1 MNPLAS
7 IPLRI
12 LLPVLLLSC
21 AAVAGLIAWTL
32 STRLITSQI
41 EAQFLEESRLRI
53 TGMQSTLEHLFR
65 NGDLSGVR
73 GEVSGMATRP
83 DVIAAFVVDERNVIV
98 ASTQHATIGAGAD
111 AIGQELPQ
119 DLKSTEAASIAD
131 VRASTQ
137 GRTVLSQSRRVLVA
151 YYPLLIT
158 ADQHAL
164 RSVRRGLLVLV
175 SDLQTA
181 KARALQAA
189 GRQAVDF
196 AALFGGLAVCA
207 WGFIHFGL
215 TRRVARLLT
224 ATQHLAGGDLSARTG
239 IIGSDEL
246 AQVAKGIDVMATRIA
261 EDVTRRKRIEEELA
275 SRTEALA
282 HSFSVLNSTLNST
295 ADGIMAVR
303 FSGEV
308 ICSNTPFRVM
318 WGIPPDMLARGVDS
332 EMIAFIAPQ
341 VKDPETYLARIDE
354 TFAHPEAD
362 YFDVIELKDGRVFER
377 HIKPLWI
384 EGKIVG
390 MVIDLRDATLR
401 RRAESELALAHQ
413 QLLEASL
420 KATRHAN
427 EIATAAQSANQA
439 KSEFLA
445 NMSHEIRTPMNGVI
459 GMAELLLDGALSAQ
473 QRDSAKTIRDSAR
486 ALLTVI
492 NDILDFSKIEAGRL
506 ELEVS
511 PIDVR
516 DLSEDVVRLIAIQAH
531 AKGLEVTAHIDPTVP
546 DLVKGDP
553 GRLRQVLVNLCGNA
567 VKFTHEGEV
576 ALDVKVAANDAE
588 STTLRFEVR
597 DTGIGIPAN
606 RLDNLFKPFSQ
617 VDTSTTRRFGGT
629 GLGLS
634 IVKRLAEIMG
644 GEAGVESREGLGS
657 TFWFTARLA
666 TAGATAEAAA
676 PRERMPGVLRGRR
689 VLAVDDSAANR
700 KVLKMQLQRCG
711 IEGVCVGSAAMA
723 LTVMTEAGQA
733 GRPFEIALI
742 DHQMPDCDGAELG
755 RRINAD
761 PHLNSARLVLL
772 TSSGQHGEE
781 QHFAALG
788 FAGFL
793 LKPVAQRDLVDC
805 LQMVLAGKAE
815 DWHTQTQSIVNRHHL
830 GARRGRETRRILLAE
845 DNLVNEKVACRTL
858 EKLGYRV
865 DAVRNGRAAV
875 TAWETGRYDLILM
888 DCQMPELDG
897 YEATREIRSRESA
910 GRHIPIVALTAH
922 AMKDDDLKCKTAG
935 MDDYITKPIDREL
948 LDRCLERYLRDDRS

>member
-1 MNPLAS
+1 MNRLAS
-7 IPLRI
+7 IPLWV

-21 AAVAGLIAWTL
+21 AAAAGLIAWKL

-41 EAQFLEESRLRI
+41 EAQSLEESGLQI

-65 NGDLSGVR
+65 KGDLSGVR
-73 GEVSGMATRP
+73 GEISGVATRP
-83 DVIAAFVVDERNVIV
+83 DISAAFVIDARNVIV
-98 ASTQHATIGAGAD
+98 ASTRYATIGTDAN
-111 AIGQELPQ
+111 AIGQELPE
-119 DLKSTEAASIAD
+119 DLRGTEAASIAA
-131 VRASTQ
+131 VRASGQ
-137 GRTVLSQSRRVLVA
+137 GSTELSRSRRVTVA
-151 YYPLLIT
+151 YFPLMIT
-158 ADQHAL
+158 VDEHAL
-164 RSVRRGLLVLV
+164 RSERQGLLVLV
-175 SDLQTA
+175 SDLQPA
-181 KARALQAA
+181 KSRALQAA
-189 GRQAVDF
+189 ARQAANF
-196 AALFGGLAVCA
+196 AALFGGLALCA
-207 WGFIHFGL
+207 WAVVHFSL
-215 TRRVARLLT
+215 TRRVARLLST
-224 ATQHLAGGDLSARTG
+224 TQLLAGGDLSVRAG
-239 IIGSDEL
+239 IVGGDEL
-246 AQVAKGIDVMATRIA
+246 AQVAKGIDAMATRIS
-261 EDVTRRKRIEEELA
+261 EDVGRRKRVEEELA

-318 WGIPPDMLARGVDS
+318 WGIPPEMLARGVDS

-341 VKDPETYLARIDE
+341 VRDRVTYLARIDE
-354 TFAHPEAD
+354 AYAHPEAD

-377 HIKPLWI
+377 HTKPLWI
-384 EGKIVG
+384 EGKVVG

-401 RRAESELALAHQ
+401 RLAESELALAHQ
-413 QLLEASL
+413 QLLEASR
-420 KATRHAN
+420 KATTHAN
-427 EIATAAQSANQA
+427 ELAAAAQSANQA

-459 GMAELLLDGALSAQ
+459 GMAELLLDGPLSTQ
-473 QRDSAKTIRDSAR
+473 QRDCARTIRDSAR

-492 NDILDFSKIEAGRL
+492 NDILDFSKIEAGKL
-506 ELEVS
+506 ELEMS

-516 DLSEDVVRLIAIQAH
+516 SLSEDVARLFATQAH
-531 AKGLEVTAHIDPTVP
+531 SKGLEVTAHIDLAVP
-546 DLVKGDP
+546 EWVEGDP

-567 VKFTHEGEV
+567 VKFTRQGEV
-576 ALDVKVAANDAE
+576 ALDVKVAAEDAG

-606 RLDNLFKPFSQ
+606 RLDSLFKPFAQ

-657 TFWFTARLA
+657 TFWFTARLPI
-666 TAGATAEAAA
+666 AAA
-676 PRERMPGVLRGRR
+676 AAEDAASRQHIPGALRGRR
-689 VLAVDDSAANR
+689 VLVVDDNATNR

-711 IEGVCVGSAAMA
+711 IEGVYVSSADMA
-723 LTVMTEAGQA
+723 LTAMNDAGQA

-761 PHLNSARLVLL
+761 PHLNSARLVILA
-772 TSSGQHGEE
+772 SSGQQGDE
-781 QHFAALG
+781 QRFAALG

-793 LKPVAQRDLVDC
+793 LKPVTQRDLVGC
-805 LQMVLAGKAE
+805 LQLVLTGKAE
-815 DWHTQTQSIVNRHHL
+815 EWHMRTQSIVNRQQV
-830 GARRGRETRRILLAE
+830 GAQRGRDKRRILLAE
-845 DNLVNEKVACRTL
+845 DNVVNEKVACRTL

-865 DAVRNGRAAV
+865 DAVRNGREAV

-897 YEATREIRSRESA
+897 YEATREIRSRESN
-910 GRHIPIVALTAH
+910 GQHIPIVALTAH
-922 AMKDDDLKCKTAG
+922 AMKDDDLKCKAAG
-935 MDDYITKPIDREL
+935 MDDHITKPIDRGL
-948 LDRCLERYLRDDRS
+948 LDSCLERHLRDDPI